1 LSTKKITLEYFLKR
15 NNVTLKNFIKQNNI
29 NNYDELVLV
38 CIRKYL
44 VPCEEK
50 FYENSIKVENK
61 IKEINVIKKVNVKKS
76 KRLEGKLVN
85 HAKNKTLGIVLK
97 KSKIHNDY
105 YLVMTLGNFSEW
117 HISNIYERK

>member
-1 LSTKKITLEYFLKR
+1 MKIIFTYREATLSTKKITLEYFLKR

-61 IKEINVIKKVNVKKS
+61 IKEINVIKKVNVKKKQTTS
-76 KRLEGKLVN
+76 RKTSQPRKKQNSRNSVKKI
-85 HAKNKTLGIVLK
+85 KN
-97 KSKIHNDY
+97 S
-105 YLVMTLGNFSEW
+105 
-117 HISNIYERK
+117 